1 MYYESHLYDGFLLL
15 HKTWIFQVM
24 FIRAVLI
31 KNFTVTD
38 KLNQLQNNSLQKVN
52 PTTTYSVLDSYL
64 LHNRQSYKETQGKRI
79 DKFAPLEAALKEISA
94 KFEL

>member
-31 KNFTVTD
+31 KNLTVTD
-38 KLNQLQNNSLQKVN
+38 KLNQLQNNSLKKLTLPPRILSWIHIYYITDNHIKKLRVKGSIN
-52 PTTTYSVLDSYL
+52 S
-64 LHNRQSYKETQGKRI
+64 LHLKRH
-79 DKFAPLEAALKEISA
+79 
-94 KFEL
+94 